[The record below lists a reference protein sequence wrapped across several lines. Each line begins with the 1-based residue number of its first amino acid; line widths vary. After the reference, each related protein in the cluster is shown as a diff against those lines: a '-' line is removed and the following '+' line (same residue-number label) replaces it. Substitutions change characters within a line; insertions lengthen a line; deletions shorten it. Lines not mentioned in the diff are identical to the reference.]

1 MALIVILM
9 LFFSCLIIIVF
20 HIMCNPYFFS
30 LLVSYHARRLV
41 MIPFL
46 KPVRALICLPFPW
59 QCYNWDVLFNHPMAS
74 SPANRGKSILMD
86 QKFPLCDS
94 ASCSSCWT
102 FDELPLSVC
111 LGWEY
116 SLRSR
121 EDYFII
127 VISLECILLAGLG
140 VYISG
145 PLGWSGLEMWKLT
158 RFNLRTVLGLSFRSP
173 CLWISPP

>member
-111 LGWEY
+111 LGWEM
-116 SLRSR
+116 R
-121 EDYFII
+121 
-127 VISLECILLAGLG
+127 ILLEKPWGLFHYSHLLG
-140 VYISG
+140 VHT
-145 PLGWSGLEMWKLT
+145 LGWAGGLYF
-158 RFNLRTVLGLSFRSP
+158 RPIGLVWAWNVKTNP
-173 CLWISPP
+173 V